1 MSDQNKNTPAKPNTE
16 KTAGDNKN
24 TPPVNDA
31 KKTEASKPVENKKVD
46 HSPKADAPKTD
57 SKPSTADNK
66 PSEPLNGK
74 SENKTDVKKDSSTDA
89 KKTTSTEKSDGSK
102 NVNDKKTTAPSTQT
116 QPNTTAQSAKT
127 KPVKEKSVKQKKG
140 GKLALGL
147 SVLSL
152 LGVAGVG
159 TYGWLELQKLQGA
172 VSDKVKEQQ
181 ALIKQ
186 NDPSK
191 KFDAFKVNIGER
203 FNKLNDTQN
212 TFKRELSEVKG
223 AVSASVAERTKDQ
236 RDWVIAESEYLI
248 QIANYRLTLL
258 RDVRTATEALKSAD
272 RRIGDLN
279 DPAFFPVREALA
291 KEISSLQEVGSFD
304 SSGVAL
310 KLMSVSKLVHKL
322 PPALMAV
329 SASQADI
336 DDTAATDD
344 AEKSKVLKKGVMA
357 DVARWIGLKENNRPF
372 KALPKQQDVF
382 YLDQL
387 LRLELEAA
395 RHAVLRFDKSAYN
408 SHIHTATG
416 LLKEHYDEKNEQ
428 VAFVL
433 KELRELKTRNVF
445 PELPDISESSVLIN
459 KAKTLYKP
467 VETVG
472 E

>member
-1 MSDQNKNTPAKPNTE
+1 MSDKDNKTPAKPN
-16 KTAGDNKN
+16 ANKDADKGGN
-24 TPPVNDA
+24 INDVKKSEPVNGAD
-31 KKTEASKPVENKKVD
+31 KKT
-46 HSPKADAPKTD
+46 TD
-57 SKPSTADNK
+57 STQAEPSSA
-66 PSEPLNGK
+66 S
-74 SENKTDVKKDSSTDA
+74 STDVKKTTAEKTPASTGLENKEADNKQSETTDTKPDA
-89 KKTTSTEKSDGSK
+89 KKVEAPTEQKS
-102 NVNDKKTTAPSTQT
+102 TTAKTSAAAKP
-116 QPNTTAQSAKT
+116 AQAKVT
-127 KPVKEKSVKQKKG
+127 KEKPVKEKKG

-152 LGVAGVG
+152 LGVAGIG

-186 NDPSK
+186 SDPSK

-203 FNKLNDTQN
+203 FSKLNDTQN

-248 QIANYRLTLL
+248 QIANYRLRLL

-272 RRIGDLN
+272 RRISELN

-310 KLMSVSKLVHKL
+310 KLLSVSKLVHKL
-322 PPALMAV
+322 PPALMSV

-336 DDTAATDD
+336 DDASATEET
-344 AEKSKVLKKGVMA
+344 EKTKVLKKGVVA

-408 SHIHTATG
+408 SHIQTATG

-433 KELRELKTRNVF
+433 NELRELKTRNVF
-445 PELPDISESSVLIN
+445 PELPNISESSVLIN

>member
-1 MSDQNKNTPAKPNTE
+1 MDLKRNIIMSDQNKKTPANPNTE
-16 KTAGDNKN
+16 KTAGENIDNQS
-24 TPPVNDA
+24 VNNSKKAEPA
-31 KKTEASKPVENKKVD
+31 KP
-46 HSPKADAPKTD
+46 ADKPKTD
-57 SKPSTADNK
+57 STPTPA
-66 PSEPLNGK
+66 
-74 SENKTDVKKDSSTDA
+74 ENKTNDKVDATKNGSADTKASSTEANA
-89 KKTTSTEKSDGSK
+89 KTDKKPSAVD
-102 NVNDKKTTAPSTQT
+102 DKKTPSTPN
-116 QPNTTAQSAKT
+116 QPQSTPKST
-127 KPVKEKSVKQKKG
+127 KPPKVKNTEKKG
-140 GKLALGL
+140 GKLATGL
-147 SVLSL
+147 SILSL

-159 TYGWLELQKLQGA
+159 TYGWFELQKLQGA

-186 NDPSK
+186 SDPSK

-203 FNKLNDTQN
+203 FNQLNDTQN

-236 RDWVIAESEYLI
+236 RDWVIAETEYLI
-248 QIANYRLTLL
+248 QIANYRLRLL

-272 RRIGDLN
+272 RRIGELN
-279 DPAFFPVREALA
+279 DPAFFPVREVLA

-310 KLMSVSKLVHKL
+310 KLLSVSKLVHKL
-322 PPALMAV
+322 PPALMSV

-336 DDTAATDD
+336 DDAAATEET
-344 AEKSKVLKKGVMA
+344 EKSKVLKKGVMA

-395 RHAVLRFDKSAYN
+395 RHAVLRFDESAYN
-408 SHIHTATG
+408 AHIKYATA
-416 LLKEHYDEKNEQ
+416 LLKEHYDENNEQ

-433 KELRELKTRNVF
+433 KELRELKARNIF

-467 VETVG
+467 TETVG